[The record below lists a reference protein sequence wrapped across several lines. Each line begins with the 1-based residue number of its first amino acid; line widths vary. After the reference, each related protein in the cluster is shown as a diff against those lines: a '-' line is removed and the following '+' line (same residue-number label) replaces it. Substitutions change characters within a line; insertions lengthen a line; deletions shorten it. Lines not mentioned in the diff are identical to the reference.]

1 MRSYSLLFF
10 LAACASKSPAPTNP
24 PSDPAGQPISLTCST
39 SVTDYCASN
48 SCDQSLA
55 AAEQDKNLCPATL
68 ARCGEYQVVVKG
80 SIDVITRWYY
90 RSGNLV
96 AITSEVV
103 PGRYTCLAGSGTFNA
118 PHCADSGQTLPACS
132 P

>member
-1 MRSYSLLFF
+1 MRSFSLLV
-10 LAACASKSPAPTNP
+10 LVAACASKSPAPSDP
-24 PSDPAGQPISLTCST
+24 PSQPPISLTCST
-39 SVTDYCASN
+39 SVADYCASN
-48 SCDQSLA
+48 TCDQTLA

-68 ARCGEYQVVVKG
+68 DRCGEYQVVVKG

-103 PGRYTCLAGSGTFNA
+103 PGRYTCLAGSGTFDA
-118 PHCADSGQTLPACS
+118 PRCAGSGQTLPACS